1 MPDRSKILIGQ
12 LASKAYYTGEIVG
25 LRLAGR
31 GGQCYHIIMTPLPYL
46 CMAVVGKNFQKPAD
60 ENDPVT
66 EIAALR
72 EKMHSALA
80 AIRDKRNAF
89 TIQGLKRLLFR
100 CATSLIAVTKV

>member
-1 MPDRSKILIGQ
+1 MVTL
-12 LASKAYYTGEIVG
+12 
-25 LRLAGR
+25 
-31 GGQCYHIIMTPLPYL
+31 LPYL

-60 ENDPVT
+60 ENDPVP

-80 AIRDKRNAF
+80 AVRDKRNVF
-89 TIQGLKRLLFR
+89 TIQDLMRLLFR